1 MEKFDEFV
9 KKIRNDL
16 IGSAETL
23 GYGHI
28 VVLLNIKGDGNV
40 HINIICHK

>member
-16 IGSAETL
+16 IGSAETI

-28 VVLLNIKGDGNV
+28 VVLLNIKILPSV
-40 HINIICHK
+40 IVEISF